1 MLLDDTNKPVSAP
14 VFNVP
19 VECPVKINF
28 NQGTY
33 SSSGS
38 LAYHHEMEI
47 QYIRKGQG
55 AYFIRDRSY
64 PFHNSSLLVIRPDEI
79 HRLELAV
86 SAYIEKYSFCFAIDF
101 LGDHSRLADLPEDS
115 PRLLELTDRESTAAE
130 VIIRNIIEEKEGG
143 QPYWIEIVY
152 SELLRL
158 ILLIRRAALRR
169 EPLRQENPLIND
181 VMRYIDANFRQEL
194 TLSRAADYFAV
205 SPSHLSRLFK
215 RCSGLNFKQYLT
227 QRRIAEAKRLLEDD
241 PERKIGA
248 IADDIGQPNFA
259 LFNRNFKKVTG
270 LTPSEYRKLSLS
282 RMQ

>member
-1 MLLDDTNKPVSAP
+1 MLDDANKPISAP
-14 VFNVP
+14 VFNAP

-33 SSSGS
+33 AFSGS
-38 LAYHHEMEI
+38 LAYHQEMEI

-64 PFHNSSLLVIRPDEI
+64 PFHTNSLLVVRPGEI
-79 HRLELAV
+79 HRLELV
-86 SAYIEKYSFCFAIDF
+86 PSAYIEKYSFCFAADF
-101 LGDHSRLADLPEDS
+101 LGDHSCLADLPEDS
-115 PRLLELTDRESTAAE
+115 PRLLELTEREAAAAE

-143 QPYWIEIVY
+143 QPYWMEIIY

-169 EPLRQENPLIND
+169 EPLRRENPLIND
-181 VMRYIDANFRQEL
+181 VMRYIDSNFKQEL
-194 TLSRAADYFAV
+194 TLSRLSDCFAV
-205 SPSHLSRLFK
+205 SPSYLSRLFK

-241 PERKIGA
+241 PERKIST
-248 IADDIGQPNFA
+248 IAREVGLPDFA
-259 LFNRNFKKVTG
+259 LLNRSFKMVTG
-270 LTPSEYRKLSLS
+270 LTPSEYRKLSS
-282 RMQ
+282 GRMK